1 MASFD
6 LPVFILFTSKEL
18 LLETSQQML
27 VPHLAQYKN
36 GDATNIKR
44 RFDRG
49 ETSVILGSGSFWEGV
64 DFAQQCQLI
73 QVIPRIPFDN
83 PSDFLVQKINQRI
96 RLEGKNPFYD
106 YSLPLA
112 ILRMKQALGRSNR
125 FAEQESIVILLDQ
138 RLLNRQY
145 GPQIQMSL
153 KKIAPLTI
161 VSRDEVMETLDQ
173 FRRRE

>member
-1 MASFD
+1 
-6 LPVFILFTSKEL
+6 
-18 LLETSQQML
+18 
-27 VPHLAQYKN
+27 
-36 GDATNIKR
+36 
-44 RFDRG
+44 
-49 ETSVILGSGSFWEGV
+49 
-64 DFAQQCQLI
+64 
-73 QVIPRIPFDN
+73 
-83 PSDFLVQKINQRI
+83 
-96 RLEGKNPFYD
+96 
-106 YSLPLA
+106 
-112 ILRMKQALGRSNR
+112 MKQALGRSNR